1 MRMRV
6 QSECSAAAPTLDYTS
21 LKRVSLNQPLSAHVA
36 GGKVWVVLVAQRLPI
51 RAVAIDEAAAQDP
64 KYHGNADSNQ
74 QKRKRMTQVT
84 SEVREQEHTDTCI
97 DQYGEDVAKCAT

>member
-1 MRMRV
+1 MRV
-6 QSECSAAAPTLDYTS
+6 QSECSAAAPSLDDIN
-21 LKRVSLNQPLSAHVA
+21 LKRVSLNRPLSAHVA

-51 RAVAIDEAAAQDP
+51 CTVAVNEAAAQDP